1 MNRFYKY
8 SIWTFVVFIE
18 LSGSLARAQDV
29 KVIKF
34 NDLKAIIDSKEAGL
48 KIINFWAT
56 WCKPCLVELPFFET
70 ISEKYRQKG
79 VAVYLVSMD
88 FVSEIERVRA
98 FVKKRELKS
107 GVFLLNEPDYDKW
120 INKVSESWSG
130 SIPATLMIKAG
141 ERKFFKKGFDLPEL
155 EKEVKLFE

>member
-1 MNRFYKY
+1 
-8 SIWTFVVFIE
+8 
-18 LSGSLARAQDV
+18 LARAQEV

-34 NDLKAIIDSKEAGL
+34 NDLEDIIDSKEPDL

-56 WCKPCLVELPFFET
+56 WCKPCLVELPSFET
-70 ISEKYRQKG
+70 ISEKYHQKG
-79 VAVYLVSMD
+79 VTVYLVSMD

-98 FVKKRELKS
+98 FVKKKKLKS
-107 GVFLLNEPDYDKW
+107 DVLLLNESDYDKW

-141 ERKFFKKGFDLPEL
+141 ERKFFEKGFDLPAL